1 MSRNMLNGAQV
12 IVDYLIQE
20 KVPQV
25 FGLCGHG
32 NIQFIDALY
41 ERSSDIKTI
50 SVHHESVAGFMA
62 DVYYRVSGRPTA
74 TFTSCGPGSANLP
87 ISLAN
92 AFLDSVPFLA
102 VTGNVPTS
110 QFNRGAFQEMY
121 RHYQA
126 DFPSTVRTMCKK
138 VFQPTRGEMV
148 PLAVRQAWKTMTTG
162 RPGPVVLD
170 VPFDV
175 FMESAAEEAPNA
187 QAWNANISSRCGADP
202 EGVVKAVDML
212 LGAERPMII
221 VGQGVRYGGA
231 ADELLKL
238 AERLQIPVAASAS
251 GLGAIDCN
259 HPLALGLVARAGHYQ
274 ANHATRQADVLLAMG
289 MRFDDRTSSSWIPG
303 YSFTIPP
310 TRLIH
315 VDIDPEEIGRNYP
328 VALGLMADVRTF
340 LRQVHAELD
349 RRADL
354 TKKADARKKWLA
366 QIDTYR
372 KEWDKFVAPG
382 FSDDTT
388 PINPQRAA
396 LEIDKALPEDAIL
409 VSDIGVHH
417 NWLLGFCKPKRPDS
431 LIGSMGFGP
440 MGFGVAGVMGAKF
453 AAPDRPCVSVCGD
466 GAFFMHANVLGTAV
480 EYNLP
485 VVWVVWNN
493 YAYASIRGLQRGYLG
508 GRELA
513 TDFHD
518 PNTGQRY
525 NPDFAAMA
533 RSCGVEGVRV
543 DRAGDL
549 GEAIRKGIAANKPYL
564 IDVDIA
570 ADINPVGAGVW
581 ELPGLGQSKAGIG
594 TRFSPPD
601 LLREE
606 IACCLQARKSSSSVV
621 PPASVL
627 RPPNWRSAKAPTSS
641 SRRATS
647 SGSTRSA
654 EKLNAIAIPAD
665 VTSDDSVAE
674 LFRRCGPVDHVVVT
688 AAQLRTGPFKTVAME
703 DVRATMEGKF
713 WGAWRVAQQ
722 ADIRPGGS
730 LTLVSGFLSVRPRP
744 NSAIVSAANGALES
758 LARALA
764 LELAPVRVNAVSPGI
779 IDTPIRAAMPEEARR
794 DMLAKTA
801 AALPVGR
808 VGAARI
814 SHARSSAS

>member
-1 MSRNMLNGAQV
+1 MSTSNTLNGAQV
-12 IVDYLIQE
+12 IVDYLVRE
-20 KVPQV
+20 KVPKV

-41 ERSSDIKTI
+41 ERKHDIEAI

-92 AFLDSVPFLA
+92 AFLDSVPFMA

-110 QFNRGAFQEMY
+110 QFNRGAFQELY

-126 DFPSTVRTMCKK
+126 DFPFTVRSYCKK

-148 PLAVRQAWKTMTTG
+148 PLAVRQAWKTMVTG

-175 FMESAAEEAPNA
+175 FMEAAAEEAPNPEE
-187 QAWNANISSRCGADP
+187 WSANISSRCGADP
-202 EGVVKAVDML
+202 EGVIKAVDML
-212 LGAERPMII
+212 LDAERPVII

-231 ADELLKL
+231 CDELLRL

-251 GLGAIDCN
+251 GLGAIDVD

-274 ANHATRQADVLLAMG
+274 ANHATRQADVLLALG
-289 MRFDDRTSSSWIPG
+289 VRFDDRTSSSWIPG

-310 TRLIH
+310 TKLIH

-340 LRQVHAELD
+340 LRQILAELD
-349 RRADL
+349 RHADL
-354 TKKADARKKWLA
+354 NKRADARKKWLTA
-366 QIDTYR
+366 IDGYR

-396 LEIDKALPEDAIL
+396 LEIDKGLPDDAIL

-417 NWLLGFCKPKRPDS
+417 NWLLGFCKPRRPDS

-440 MGFGVAGVMGAKF
+440 MGFGVAGVLGAKF

-466 GAFFMHANVLGTAV
+466 GAFFMHASVLGTAV

-493 YAYASIRGLQRGYLG
+493 YAYASIRGLQRGYLN

-513 TDFHD
+513 TDFHN
-518 PNTGQRY
+518 PITGERY

-533 RSCGVEGVRV
+533 RSAGVEGVRV

-549 GEAIRKGIAANKPYL
+549 AEAVRKAIAANRPYL

-570 ADINPVGAGVW
+570 ADINPAGAGVW
-581 ELPGLGQSKAGIG
+581 ELPGLGQSKPGIG
-594 TRFSPPD
+594 TRY
-601 LLREE
+601 
-606 IACCLQARKSSSSVV
+606 Q
-621 PPASVL
+621 PA
-627 RPPNWRSAKAPTSS
+627 
-641 SRRATS
+641 
-647 SGSTRSA
+647 
-654 EKLNAIAIPAD
+654 
-665 VTSDDSVAE
+665 
-674 LFRRCGPVDHVVVT
+674 
-688 AAQLRTGPFKTVAME
+688 
-703 DVRATMEGKF
+703 
-713 WGAWRVAQQ
+713 
-722 ADIRPGGS
+722 
-730 LTLVSGFLSVRPRP
+730 
-744 NSAIVSAANGALES
+744 
-758 LARALA
+758 
-764 LELAPVRVNAVSPGI
+764 
-779 IDTPIRAAMPEEARR
+779 
-794 DMLAKTA
+794 
-801 AALPVGR
+801 
-808 VGAARI
+808 
-814 SHARSSAS
+814 

>member
-1 MSRNMLNGAQV
+1 MSPRNLLNGAQV

-41 ERSSDIKTI
+41 ERAHDIKTI

-87 ISLAN
+87 ISLGN
-92 AFLDSVPFLA
+92 AFLDSVPFMA

-110 QFNRGAFQEMY
+110 QFNRGAFQELY

-126 DFPSTVRTMCKK
+126 DFPSTVRSYCKK

-175 FMESAAEEAPNA
+175 FLESAAEEAPNA
-187 QAWNANISSRCGADP
+187 EAWNGNISSRCGADP

-212 LGAERPMII
+212 LGAERPVML

-231 ADELLKL
+231 AELLLKL
-238 AERLQIPVAASAS
+238 AERLQIPVASSAS
-251 GLGAIDCN
+251 GLGAIDTN

-274 ANHATRQADVLLAMG
+274 ANHATRQADVLLALG
-289 MRFDDRTSSSWIPG
+289 VRFDDRTSSSWIPG

-315 VDIDPEEIGRNYP
+315 VDIDPDEIGRNYP

-340 LRQVHAELD
+340 LRQLHAELD

-354 TKKADARKKWLA
+354 TQRADARKKWLA

-372 KEWDKFVAPG
+372 AEWDKFVAPG
-382 FSDDTT
+382 FTDDTI

-396 LEIDKALPEDAIL
+396 FEIGKALPENAIL

-480 EYNLP
+480 EYDLP

-518 PNTGQRY
+518 PRTGERY

-564 IDVDIA
+564 IDVDIG
-570 ADINPVGAGVW
+570 ADINPSGAGVW
-581 ELPGLGQSKAGIG
+581 DAHLPGLGRESKPGIG
-594 TRFSPPD
+594 KRFED
-601 LLREE
+601 R
-606 IACCLQARKSSSSVV
+606 C
-621 PPASVL
+621 
-627 RPPNWRSAKAPTSS
+627 APT
-641 SRRATS
+641 
-647 SGSTRSA
+647 
-654 EKLNAIAIPAD
+654 
-665 VTSDDSVAE
+665 
-674 LFRRCGPVDHVVVT
+674 
-688 AAQLRTGPFKTVAME
+688 
-703 DVRATMEGKF
+703 
-713 WGAWRVAQQ
+713 
-722 ADIRPGGS
+722 
-730 LTLVSGFLSVRPRP
+730 
-744 NSAIVSAANGALES
+744 
-758 LARALA
+758 ARALI
-764 LELAPVRVNAVSPGI
+764 LRSRVSLRFDASKDVAHGS
-779 IDTPIRAAMPEEARR
+779 ARR
-794 DMLAKTA
+794 
-801 AALPVGR
+801 R
-808 VGAARI
+808 
-814 SHARSSAS
+814 